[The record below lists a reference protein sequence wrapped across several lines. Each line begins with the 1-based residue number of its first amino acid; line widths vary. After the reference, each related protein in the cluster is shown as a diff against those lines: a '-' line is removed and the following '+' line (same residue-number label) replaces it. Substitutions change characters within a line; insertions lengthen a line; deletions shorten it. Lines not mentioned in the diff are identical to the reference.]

1 MAKQRRLNLQSVWP
15 PGAVL
20 SWHWELLVTQEQI
33 RGPFAALS
41 WLRPLS
47 WMENVKMFQDPEI
60 REQEC
65 LLRNCLHSVPSSFS
79 EGLGPGHA
87 ESHISPQLY
96 LSGCTSSSPL
106 CWWPRL
112 DDREKVGLIRVPSFL
127 VVPVFLQGFGSGE

>member
-1 MAKQRRLNLQSVWP
+1 MI
-15 PGAVL
+15 
-20 SWHWELLVTQEQI
+20 QEQI

-47 WMENVKMFQDPEI
+47 WMENVKMVQDPGI

-65 LLRNCLHSVPSSFS
+65 LLRNCFHSVPSPFS

-96 LSGCTSSSPL
+96 LSGCTSSLPL
-106 CWWPRL
+106 GWWSRL
-112 DDREKVGLIRVPSFL
+112 NDREKWDLSGPPVSWWYQSFCRALVLGNKSALRVFRL
-127 VVPVFLQGFGSGE
+127 RV